1 MYRKDSIGNYMS
13 HRELISNTHKQF
25 IQLNSKKIKKNYNAI
40 AKYSFLTIYQ

>member
-13 HRELISNTHKQF
+13 HRELISNTHKQLM
-25 IQLNSKKIKKNYNAI
+25 QLNSKKKKNYNAI